1 MCNALEM
8 SLNMAMRSDNT
19 RESTGITRQIADAMR
34 DEIIYGRLEVG
45 QRLPT
50 EEELAM
56 RFGASQPTVREAM
69 KLLAAQHLIHSKRGP
84 GGGVFVNRPTLEQA
98 NSLLT
103 SVTTWLVTLGVFTLD
118 DIAEARRGLGHTC
131 IRLATQ
137 RRGDR
142 DITILARE
150 LRRMSDSSLSNQQ
163 FCAADE
169 QFHRAI
175 ANATGNKVLQLMML
189 IVSDSLMQAIRMIV
203 FRFHEREAI
212 VEINTRILGAIR
224 SRRSGIGEDAFG
236 DLMDYLLDCYE
247 DGKRNAGRAQT
258 IGGRAIT

>member
-1 MCNALEM
+1 MT
-8 SLNMAMRSDNT
+8 SRSDNA
-19 RESTGITRQIADAMR
+19 RENVGITRQIADAMR
-34 DEIIYGRLEVG
+34 DEIIYGRLEIG
-45 QRLPT
+45 QRLPS
-50 EEELAM
+50 EHELAI

-69 KLLAAQHLIHSKRGP
+69 KLLMAQHLVHSKRGP
-84 GGGVFVNRPTLEQA
+84 RGGVFVNRPTLEQA

-118 DIAEARRGLGHTC
+118 DIAEARRGLGYTC
-131 IRLATQ
+131 IRLAAQ

-142 DITILARE
+142 DIAILERE

-169 QFHRAI
+169 QFHRAM

-203 FRFHEREAI
+203 FRFQEREAI
-212 VEINTRILGAIR
+212 VEFNTRILGAIR
-224 SRRSGIGEDAFG
+224 SRRSGVGEAAFG

-247 DGKRNAGRAQT
+247 DGKRNAGSAQT
-258 IGGRAIT
+258 IGGRAVK